1 IYEINHRF
9 LSELRQRFPGD
20 EGLMARVSL
29 IDEGSP
35 FGGERRVRMA
45 ALSIVASHRV
55 NGVAALHS
63 ELMVQTIFADYA
75 AIFPERF
82 HNVTNGV
89 TPRRWLQQANPA
101 LSSLI
106 DGRIG
111 TAWRQDL
118 AGLAQLKPAAD
129 DAEFGRQFMAV
140 KRANKQRLAE
150 RVRAELGLVINPDS
164 LFDVQIKR
172 IHEYKRQLLNIL
184 HVIAR
189 YQAIIANPQ
198 ANWTPRTVLI
208 AGKAASAYVAAKSII
223 QLAHDVGRVVN
234 SDPRVGDKLKLV
246 FLPNYGVS
254 LAETIIPAADLS
266 EQISTAGTEAS
277 GTGNMKFALNGALT
291 IGTWDGA
298 NIEMAEAFGP
308 ENMFCF
314 GLRTEAV
321 AQMKALGYDP
331 RLFVEENRQLAQVME
346 AIASGA
352 FSGGDRERYRALVD
366 SLLGRDV
373 YMLMADFKDYVAT
386 QARVDALFAQPEA
399 WARQAV
405 LNVAG
410 MGWFSAD
417 RTITEYV
424 DRVWS
429 VKSLG

>member
-1 IYEINHRF
+1 
-9 LSELRQRFPGD
+9 
-20 EGLMARVSL
+20 
-29 IDEGSP
+29 
-35 FGGERRVRMA
+35 
-45 ALSIVASHRV
+45 
-55 NGVAALHS
+55 
-63 ELMVQTIFADYA
+63 
-75 AIFPERF
+75 
-82 HNVTNGV
+82 
-89 TPRRWLQQANPA
+89 
-101 LSSLI
+101 
-106 DGRIG
+106 
-111 TAWRQDL
+111 
-118 AGLAQLKPAAD
+118 
-129 DAEFGRQFMAV
+129 
-140 KRANKQRLAE
+140 
-150 RVRAELGLVINPDS
+150 
-164 LFDVQIKR
+164 
-172 IHEYKRQLLNIL
+172 
-184 HVIAR
+184 
-189 YQAIIANPQ
+189 
-198 ANWTPRTVLI
+198 
-208 AGKAASAYVAAKSII
+208 
-223 QLAHDVGRVVN
+223 
-234 SDPRVGDKLKLV
+234 
-246 FLPNYGVS
+246 
-254 LAETIIPAADLS
+254 
-266 EQISTAGTEAS
+266 
-277 GTGNMKFALNGALT
+277 MKFALNGALT

-429 VKSLG
+429 LKSLS